1 MGFKQIITRNFL
13 NIPGWHT
20 DRKIVVI
27 ESDDWGSVRMPSREV
42 YEEFLKKG
50 VAVDKDPYCRYDC
63 LATADDLS
71 ALFDVLTSVKDK
83 NGRHAVLTANA
94 VVANPVFN
102 KIKESGYKEYFYEP
116 FTETLKRSPRHDGAF
131 DLWKQGMDAG
141 IFRPQLH
148 GREHLNVK
156 KWLRTLQ
163 SGEEITCMSFDLGT
177 FGLTS
182 AVDSRI
188 KNNYMGAFN
197 SGLDED
203 IIEYDTIITEGQML
217 FEQLFG
223 FKSESFIA
231 TTYTWNP
238 KIEASLKRNGIKY
251 LQGMVHQHIPL
262 DDDTTFSYKKDNFCG
277 KRSKQGLVY
286 LMRNCYFEPSQG
298 SANEHNCLERIKC
311 AFRWHKPA
319 TISMHRLNVIGAI
332 DENNRTNNLAKLKWL
347 LKEIMRLYP
356 DVEFMSSD
364 ELGRVIETG
373 KSLKRD

>member
-1 MGFKQIITRNFL
+1 MTLKQTITHNLL
-13 NIPGWHT
+13 NIPGWRT

-42 YEEFLKKG
+42 YEEFLRRG
-50 VAVDKDPYCRYDC
+50 VAVDRDPYCRYDC
-63 LATADDLS
+63 LATGDDLS
-71 ALFDVLTSVKDK
+71 ALFEVLTSVKDK
-83 NGRHAVLTANA
+83 NGRHAVLTADT
-94 VVANPVFN
+94 VVANPVFE
-102 KIKESGYKEYFYEP
+102 KIREAGFREYFYEP
-116 FTETLKRSPRHDGAF
+116 FTETLRRSPRHDGAF
-131 DLWKQGMDAG
+131 ELWKQGMAAG
-141 IFRPQLH
+141 IFHPQFH

-163 SGEEITCMSFDLGT
+163 SGEEVTRIAFDLGT

-182 AVDSRI
+182 AVDPRI

-203 IIEYDTIITEGQML
+203 IAEYDTIITEGLQL

-223 FKSESFIA
+223 YRSGSFIA
-231 TTYTWNP
+231 TTYTWSP
-238 KIEASLKRNGIKY
+238 KIEASLKRNGVKY

-262 DDDTTFSYKKDNFCG
+262 DDDTTFVYKKDNFCG
-277 KRSKQGLVY
+277 RKSKEGLTY
-286 LMRNCYFEPSQG
+286 LMRNCYFEPSQK
-298 SANEHNCLERIKC
+298 SADARNCLERVKC

-332 DENNRTNNLAKLKWL
+332 DESNRTRNLADLKWVL
-347 LKEIMRLYP
+347 QQIVKLYP

-364 ELGRVIETG
+364 ELGNLING
-373 KSLKRD
+373 

>member
-1 MGFKQIITRNFL
+1 MSIKQTITHNLL

-20 DRKIVVI
+20 NRKIVVI

-42 YEEFLKKG
+42 YEEFLRKG
-50 VAVDKDPYCRYDC
+50 VAVDRDPYCRYDC

-83 NGRHAVLTANA
+83 NGHHAVLTADA
-94 VVANPVFN
+94 VVANPVFD
-102 KIKESGYKEYFYEP
+102 KIKESGFTEFFYEP
-116 FTETLKRSPRHDGAF
+116 FTETLKRSSKHEGAF
-131 DLWKQGMDAG
+131 ELWKQGMTTG
-141 IFRPQLH
+141 IFHPQFH

-156 KWLRTLQ
+156 KWMRALQ
-163 SGEEITCMSFDLGT
+163 EGDEVTRLAFDLGS

-182 AVDSRI
+182 DVDPRI
-188 KNNYMGAFN
+188 KLNYMGAFN
-197 SGLDED
+197 SGLDQD
-203 IIEYDTIITEGQML
+203 IAEYDSILTEGLQL

-223 FKSESFIA
+223 YKSESFIA
-231 TTYTWNP
+231 TTYTWSP
-238 KIEASLKRNGIKY
+238 KIEPILKRNGVKF

-262 DDDTTFSYKKDNFCG
+262 DDDTTFAYKKDNFCG
-277 KRSKQGLVY
+277 RKSNNGLTY

-298 SANEHNCLERIKC
+298 SADARDCLERVKI

-332 DENNRTNNLAKLKWL
+332 DESNRTKNLADLKWL
-347 LKEIMRLYP
+347 LKEIVRLYP

-364 ELGRVIETG
+364 ELGRTIING
-373 KSLKRD
+373 